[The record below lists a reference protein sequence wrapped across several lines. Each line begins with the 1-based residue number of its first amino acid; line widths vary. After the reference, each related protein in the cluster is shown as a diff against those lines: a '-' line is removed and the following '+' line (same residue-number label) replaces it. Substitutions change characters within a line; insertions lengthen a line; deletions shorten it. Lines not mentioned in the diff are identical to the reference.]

1 MTQGRSTATVE
12 IEASGITVEAGSRW
26 FGGST
31 EGVLRWRL
39 PSSGHELLRAL
50 LWDEWL
56 LDDHPGQTDCT
67 TIEPDEV
74 DGFDLDGGS
83 EHPRRWADGSAASS
97 GATDDHH
104 SVRAWVRIEELDRI
118 SIHAEGREQAV
129 DSSDALAEWLDHAF
143 GPFELPE
150 AFQEWELPD
159 LASLGLVVV
168 SHEPDPT
175 VVSSAAW
182 RMLIRATG
190 LPAELRHEAL
200 DLNLVLVPPARHL
213 MSVADRLAGVS
224 RRVVP
229 AADPFYVAVPR
240 PGRGFGPCPGFA
252 RPTATQWSLAIE
264 AANVWRARAEAP
276 RTPRWEQGQPCPTLV
291 VAPSLDP
298 F

>member
-1 MTQGRSTATVE
+1 MTQGTSTATVE
-12 IEASGITVEAGSRW
+12 IEASAITVEAGSRW
-26 FGGST
+26 FSGST
-31 EGVLRWRL
+31 EGVIRWRL
-39 PSSGHELLRAL
+39 PSSGNELLRAL

-67 TIEPDEV
+67 TFEPDEV
-74 DGFDLDGGS
+74 DGFDLEDGS
-83 EHPRRWADGSAASS
+83 EHPRRWADGSAALS

-104 SVRAWVRIEELDRI
+104 SFRAWVRIEEFDRI
-118 SIHAEGREQAV
+118 SVHGEGKEQALP
-129 DSSDALAEWLDHAF
+129 SLDALAEWLDQAF

-159 LASLGLVVV
+159 LVSLGLEVV
-168 SHEPDPT
+168 SHEPNPT

-200 DLNLVLVPPARHL
+200 DLNLILVPPARHL
-213 MSVADRLAGVS
+213 MTVVDRAVGVS

-229 AADPFYVAVPR
+229 AATPFYVAVPR
-240 PGRGFGPCPGFA
+240 LGRRFGSCPGFV
-252 RPTATQWSLAIE
+252 RPSDSQWSLAVE
-264 AANVWRARAEAP
+264 AANVWRARSEAP
-276 RTPRWEQGQPCPTLV
+276 RAPLWEQNQPCPALV